1 MLKKFGAVC
10 LAAVLLPLAWPFAA
24 TLLVAVFPA
33 LSGLPGFVCY
43 SVLPLWGMTGDS
55 SWPVLVM
62 GLVLYLFRKRRG
74 VQVVAFT
81 VYYLLYG
88 VVYMGLMASNMPG
101 FVWTQLFTV
110 YYEIYG
116 VLAAPLMLW
125 YNGQRGRGHKAL
137 FYVFYPAHVY
147 VFYALSWG
155 LYLLLN

>member
-1 MLKKFGAVC
+1 MQLSQRMRKLVQPHLVDVEPYDPMFSPTRINLSANENTYD
-10 LAAVLLPLAWPFAA
+10 LPAP
-24 TLLVAVFPA
+24 VREHINEA

-74 VQVVAFT
+74 VQVAAFT

-88 VVYMGLMASNMPG
+88 VVYMSLMASNIPG

-116 VLAAPLMLW
+116 VLAAPLMMLFH
-125 YNGQRGRGHKAL
+125 GQRGRGH
-137 FYVFYPAHVY
+137 
-147 VFYALSWG
+147 
-155 LYLLLN
+155 